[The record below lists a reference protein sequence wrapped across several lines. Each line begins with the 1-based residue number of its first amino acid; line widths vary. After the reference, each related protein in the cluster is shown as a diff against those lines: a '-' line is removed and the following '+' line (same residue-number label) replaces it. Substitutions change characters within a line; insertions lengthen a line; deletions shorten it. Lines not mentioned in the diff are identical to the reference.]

1 MKYILTGFC
10 ISMTAAL
17 YMTFIWVPGE
27 QSMGMIQRIFY
38 FHVPSAWIAMMAFTL
53 VFVGSVM
60 YLVKRNEY
68 WDWFAG
74 SSAEIGML
82 FCTIVLVTG
91 PLWAKPVWG
100 IWWTWDARLTLTFV
114 MWLIYAGYWI
124 IRRQFSDSEKRAR
137 FSSVIGIIAFLDIP
151 MVYFSIHWWRTQHP
165 SSVFA
170 GGEQSGLDGPMLAT
184 LLVSL
189 TAFILL
195 FILILHIRIRI
206 EKIHAESERSFAVIG
221 RIKHRTVI

>member
-10 ISMTAAL
+10 ISMTVAL

-82 FCTIVLVTG
+82 FCTVVLVTG

-100 IWWTWDARLTLTFV
+100 IWWTWDARLTLTLV

-124 IRRQFSDSEKRAR
+124 IRRQFSDPEKRAR
-137 FSSVIGIIAFLDIP
+137 FSAVIGIIAFLDIP
-151 MVYFSIHWWRTQHP
+151 MVYFSIHFWRTQHP
-165 SSVFA
+165 SSVFT
-170 GGEQSGLDGPMLAT
+170 GGDQSGLEPAMLLT
-184 LLVSL
+184 LLVCL
-189 TAFILL
+189 AAFVVLYVLLMHFRVTAD
-195 FILILHIRIRI
+195 
-206 EKIHAESERSFAVIG
+206 KIESETEQAGFDIARLRKKSIM
-221 RIKHRTVI
+221 